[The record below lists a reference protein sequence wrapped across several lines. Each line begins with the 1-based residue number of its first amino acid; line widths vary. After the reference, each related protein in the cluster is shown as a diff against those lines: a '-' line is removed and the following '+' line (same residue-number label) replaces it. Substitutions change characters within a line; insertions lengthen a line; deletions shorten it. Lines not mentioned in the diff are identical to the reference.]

1 METYDRVAELDLN
14 HHTAYCYEDEGEKVT
29 VKAVPIDSVDAIF
42 GELHPSDQLKYTKE
56 VLQTNLERTRKTCS
70 SYEFMA
76 RVKDGDGTYHWA
88 SFLLQGVKKGRS
100 HHRDVL
106 FLRRRIDDQ
115 KSLEMER
122 RAQLHSAMSQAR
134 DDAETK
140 GKFMSRISRDTREAL
155 NSIMGYL
162 TLAGEEDNVDQR
174 RAYVKGSQDQVRYLL
189 SVLND
194 VIDLSAMEMAPCR
207 LKANPLNSMGS
218 SAALSRSLVRKRSA
232 ARLNL
237 PWKQTA

>member
-1 METYDRVAELDLN
+1 MNLIKSWLESLSAILPAEASASVFLERNAGHLLVAAVVLIAFFALLYFFRTRQVRRERKARYRISRLIGYFVETYDRVAELDLN

-100 HHRDVL
+100 HHRDVI

-115 KSLEMER
+115 
-122 RAQLHSAMSQAR
+122 
-134 DDAETK
+134 
-140 GKFMSRISRDTREAL
+140 
-155 NSIMGYL
+155 
-162 TLAGEEDNVDQR
+162 EE
-174 RAYVKGSQDQVRYLL
+174 L
-189 SVLND
+189 
-194 VIDLSAMEMAPCR
+194 
-207 LKANPLNSMGS
+207 
-218 SAALSRSLVRKRSA
+218 
-232 ARLNL
+232 
-237 PWKQTA
+237 

>member
-1 METYDRVAELDLN
+1 MCIRDSYRISRLIGYFVETYDRVAELDLN

-100 HHRDVL
+100 PVSYTHLDVYKRQ
-106 FLRRRIDDQ
+106 FQ
-115 KSLEMER
+115 YP
-122 RAQLHSAMSQAR
+122 AC
-134 DDAETK
+134 
-140 GKFMSRISRDTREAL
+140 
-155 NSIMGYL
+155 
-162 TLAGEEDNVDQR
+162 
-174 RAYVKGSQDQVRYLL
+174 
-189 SVLND
+189 
-194 VIDLSAMEMAPCR
+194 PCPY
-207 LKANPLNSMGS
+207 A
-218 SAALSRSLVRKRSA
+218 
-232 ARLNL
+232 
-237 PWKQTA
+237 

>member
-88 SFLLQGVKKGRS
+88 SFLLQGVKKGAAIIRTYS
-100 HHRDVL
+100 SCAAASM
-106 FLRRRIDDQ
+106 I
-115 KSLEMER
+115 R
-122 RAQLHSAMSQAR
+122 RALKWSAVPSC
-134 DDAETK
+134 
-140 GKFMSRISRDTREAL
+140 I
-155 NSIMGYL
+155 
-162 TLAGEEDNVDQR
+162 
-174 RAYVKGSQDQVRYLL
+174 
-189 SVLND
+189 
-194 VIDLSAMEMAPCR
+194 R
-207 LKANPLNSMGS
+207 L
-218 SAALSRSLVRKRSA
+218 
-232 ARLNL
+232 
-237 PWKQTA
+237 